1 MFLFS
6 SPSGIKRLF
15 PDGQNVPSE
24 MEMSGDIGCN
34 IRLEPLFEGVEDKNL
49 ERWYVARFSSEISSE
64 RVAAEL
70 AGRDNITKIQYNKI
84 IRKAPGEVSACVE
97 EDVPVRNV
105 RFAGGMNKKMETISD
120 LHFQCSLRGS
130 NPRPQ
135 H

>member
-1 MFLFS
+1 M
-6 SPSGIKRLF
+6 SPDSLRKF
-15 PDGQNVPSE
+15 PLSVWPRNWP
-24 MEMSGDIGCN
+24 
-34 IRLEPLFEGVEDKNL
+34 
-49 ERWYVARFSSEISSE
+49 
-64 RVAAEL
+64 
-70 AGRDNITKIQYNKI
+70 GRDDITKIQYNKI

>member
-24 MEMSGDIGCN
+24 MGMSGDTGCN
-34 IRLEPLFEGVEDKNL
+34 IRLEPLFEGVEDKKMFLKGMSASL
-49 ERWYVARFSSEISSE
+49 EE
-64 RVAAEL
+64 
-70 AGRDNITKIQYNKI
+70 GT
-84 IRKAPGEVSACVE
+84 
-97 EDVPVRNV
+97 
-105 RFAGGMNKKMETISD
+105 KKMETISD